1 MKTNE
6 QLPLTLTELT
16 EHEKN
21 PHNIWNP
28 GNGLEQGQ
36 KSGRVKPF
44 NRILLTGSPMAILVC
59 IHLYNLFTSNYV
71 LDISFISLISL
82 NYSTT
87 HNNSVGKKISNKT
100 GQTVSAEYP
109 SLFSAKDHC

>member
-1 MKTNE
+1 MAWNRDKKVAGLNR
-6 QLPLTLTELT
+6 LIGSPL
-16 EHEKN
+16 
-21 PHNIWNP
+21 
-28 GNGLEQGQ
+28 
-36 KSGRVKPF
+36 
-44 NRILLTGSPMAILVC
+44 LLTRSPMAILVC

-71 LDISFISLISL
+71 LDISFISL

-100 GQTVSAEYP
+100 DQTVSAEYP